1 MIATLV
7 LSAAGFVG
15 ITQWEAFR
23 GVAYNDGV
31 GTTTIGFGTTKGVKP
46 GDKITVER
54 ALVVALEDANRHGEI
69 VKRCVKVP
77 LFQHEFDAYTSLAYN
92 IGAGKSGV
100 VDGFCWAKR
109 GGPSM
114 LVKKLNEGDYAGA
127 CAEISRWTKA
137 GGKELRGLVKRRAAE
152 RAMCEGNGVEEEET
166 VQVPEPVK
174 VPEKVQEE
182 HVGLWERLKKSVG
195 LN

>member
-23 GVAYNDGV
+23 GTAYNDGV
-31 GTTTIGFGTTKGVKP
+31 GTSTIGFGTTKGVKL

-54 ALVVALEDANRHGEI
+54 ALIVALEDANRHGEAI
-69 VKRCVKVP
+69 KKCIKVP
-77 LFQHEFDAYTSLAYN
+77 LFQHEWDSFVSFSYN
-92 IGAGKSGV
+92 VGASA
-100 VDGFCWAKR
+100 FCN
-109 GGPSM
+109 ST
-114 LVKKLNEGDYAGA
+114 LVKKLNTGDYSGA
-127 CAEISRWTKA
+127 CAELSRWTKA

-152 RAMCEGNGVEEEET
+152 RAMCEGNGVAEEET
-166 VQVPEPVK
+166 IQVPEPVK
-174 VPEKVQEE
+174 IPEKVQEE